1 MFCTHCGNPLPDGI
15 RFCPN
20 CGSPVAAPRRPVQ
33 PQPQYQPQYEAQYQA
48 QPQRPKEPKKSGKK
62 LFAFAGAGMAVIAI
76 VTCLLIFLKGGGSTG
91 EVYPLPVQGNSHPVQ
106 ITPVPGITI
115 SAPENAMAQ
124 DPNVSFEFADAG
136 DWEKAKEAL
145 KEEEIHP
152 LCAFEFDAG
161 LKSGDIIPGNF
172 DFSIDLKEMGIP
184 ESLYNRIQIWRVP
197 NDNKYDHYQYSTQVS
212 GSKLSFKSNQNSLI
226 VVAIGTAFVS
236 FGVLKLVHSIQEVYV
251 RNYFFSKKDSYD
263 CMSTEIKDP
272 NGNFTLYFK
281 FSDTERPNGA
291 KAYVENEDAALKRLA
306 ELEKEADA
314 AVERLV
320 NQVVAGRDEL
330 GWWERWKLKK
340 DRDDAR
346 KRINR
351 EAILSD
357 LIKHDSLLTKLNN
370 SPDAKLP
377 EGVLRVIE
385 MVKWS
390 NRYLN
395 QAHVKPLNINMEVY
409 LVDQSV
415 IDTDAGRCV
424 KRVGGKPFLLIN
436 VNNLYD
442 SDGHG
447 GKRFAYTPKKGMG
460 SLTTIAHEL
469 FHARQQTNYCPLHMA
484 MYPAEATAT
493 VLEYDAARWF
503 YKNGMMSFD
512 VDGANGDDLE
522 MSPRNH
528 MEIFARP
535 LDEIITT
542 DKYSI
547 LDISSPSRLWEKTS
561 QSFSESANVGYTLG
575 YVIEAAREV
584 SADKNRSMHYV
595 VAQYPEHGSS
605 FSDMTQKGLSMT
617 DKEFDAGWNHF
628 CDKHMSELYTTQYNL
643 NVTDND
649 HIVTDCYSLP
659 LNIGEG
665 RPVEELKID
674 KKNYYFRTWKV
685 DIQKGSG
692 KDYNLL
698 IAKKGG
704 KISPTVIFYLADG
717 KRPMKNGSNKTSR
730 FMEQPFGRP
739 EIAAA
744 VTSNKFNTRDEEYYA
759 VCLFKPK
766 KIEDLKVKT
775 DYIKFKLP
783 KYSKVLRKNGFLSG
797 AEVSLTP
804 SEGKKLT
811 YIVEEDDL
819 DDKITWEIEN
829 IQKKSFNLTVRWFY
843 KEDNETIFKSPES
856 DPVKHGAEEVIEVPA
871 DTVVTAG
878 QAEVISMPQA
888 EPDYSF
894 DGDFVITD
902 VAAQWGTEILR
913 NYFKEHRVVGHVSA
927 SGGHYVLNIPAFSG
941 KWDNVTFEFSAI
953 VAEGEYKAGSY
964 RGLWITGLQ
973 DICTPISVKWSR
985 PEDNNKT
992 LHVTKYY
999 VPRSKEDVGYSA
1011 LFELQRFDDVKR
1023 TRFNIYIKANLTA
1036 ESNWKSYRIE
1046 KPESNNFFIHG
1057 YITIP
1062 GYEPILFH

>member
-1 MFCTHCGNPLPDGI
+1 MFCTHCGNPLPDGF

-20 CGSPVAAPRRPVQ
+20 CGSPVTARQQPVR
-33 PQPQYQPQYEAQYQA
+33 PQPQYQG
-48 QPQRPKEPKKSGKK
+48 QPLRPKAPKKPGKK
-62 LFAFAGAGMAVIAI
+62 LFAYAGAGVAVIAI
-76 VTCLLIFLKGGGSTG
+76 VVCLLLFLKGGGSTG
-91 EVYPLPVQGNSHPVQ
+91 EVYPLPAQGNSRPVK

-115 SAPENAMAQ
+115 SAPGNAMAQ
-124 DPNVSFEFADAG
+124 NHEVSFEFADGG
-136 DWEKAKEAL
+136 DWEKAKEVL

-172 DFSIDLKEMGIP
+172 NFSIDLKELGIP
-184 ESLYNRIQIWRVP
+184 PSLYDRVQIWRVP
-197 NDNKYDHYQYSTQVS
+197 SDNKYDYYQYSTQVR
-212 GSKLSFKSNQNSLI
+212 GGKLSFKSNQNSLI
-226 VVAIGTAFVS
+226 VIALGTAFVTY
-236 FGVLKLVHSIQEVYV
+236 GVMKLVHSIQEVYV
-251 RNYFFSKKDSYD
+251 RKYFFSKKDSYD
-263 CMSTEIKDP
+263 CMSTEVEDP

-291 KAYVENEDAALKRLA
+291 KAYIENEDAALKRLA

-351 EAILSD
+351 EDILND
-357 LIKHDSLLTKLNN
+357 LIAHDPLLTKLNN

-395 QAHVKPLNINMEVY
+395 QAHVKPLDINMEVY

-415 IDTDAGRCV
+415 IGTDAGRCV

-436 VNNLYD
+436 VNNLYN
-442 SDGHG
+442 SDGRG
-447 GKRFAYTPKKGMG
+447 GKRFAFTPKKGMG

-469 FHARQQTNYCPLHMA
+469 FHARQQTNYCPVHMG

-503 YKNGMMSFD
+503 HKNGMMSFD

-528 MEIFARP
+528 MEIFAHS
-535 LDEIITT
+535 LDEIVAT
-542 DKYSI
+542 DHYSI
-547 LDISSPSRLWEKTS
+547 LDISSPSRLWNKTA
-561 QSFSESANVGYTLG
+561 QSFSEAANVGYTMG
-575 YVIEAAREV
+575 YVIEALREV
-584 SADKNRSMHYV
+584 SKDKTRSMHYV
-595 VAQYPEHGSS
+595 VAQYPSHSSS
-605 FSDMTQKGLSMT
+605 FSDMVKYGLSMT
-617 DKEFDAGWNHF
+617 DKEFDAGWNYF
-628 CDKHMSELYTTQYNL
+628 CDKHMQELYTIQYNL
-643 NVTDND
+643 NITDAEQVLTEC
-649 HIVTDCYSLP
+649 HSLP
-659 LNIGEG
+659 LTIGEG

-674 KKNYYFRTWKV
+674 KKNFYFRTWKV
-685 DIQKGSG
+685 DFQKGSG

-704 KISPTVIFYLADG
+704 KISPTVNFYLTDS
-717 KRPMKNGSNKTSR
+717 KRPMKNGGNKTSR
-730 FMEQPFGRP
+730 FMEQPSGRP

-766 KIEDLKVKT
+766 KIEDLKVKK
-775 DYIKFKLP
+775 DYIQFRLP
-783 KYSKVLRKNGFLSG
+783 KYSKVLMKKGFLSG
-797 AEVSLTP
+797 AEVTLALDK
-804 SEGKKLT
+804 GKKFT
-811 YIVEEDDL
+811 RIVEVEDL
-819 DDKITWEIEN
+819 GDKVKWEIDN
-829 IQKKSFNLTVRWFY
+829 IGNKKFKLIIKWFY
-843 KEDNETIFKSPES
+843 KEDKETIFKSPGS
-856 DPVKHGAEEVIEVPA
+856 DPVMYGAAEEEIIDVPA

-888 EPDYSF
+888 EPEYF
-894 DGDFVITD
+894 YDGDFVFTHID
-902 VAAQWGTEILR
+902 PQWGTENLGG
-913 NYFKEHRVVGHVSA
+913 YFKEHRVVGHISA

-941 KWDNVTFEFSAI
+941 KWNKVTFKFSAI

-964 RGLWITGLQ
+964 GGLWITGLQ
-973 DICTPISVKWSR
+973 DICTPITIKWSR
-985 PEDNNKT
+985 SEDNNKT
-992 LHVTKYY
+992 LNVTNHYI
-999 VPRSKEDVGYSA
+999 PRSKEDVGFSA
-1011 LFELQRFDDVKR
+1011 LFELKRFDENKK
-1023 TRFNIYIKANLTA
+1023 TRFSIYIKANMTV
-1036 ESNWKSYRIE
+1036 ESNWASYRIE
-1046 KPESNNFFIHG
+1046 KPERNDFWIHG

-1062 GYEPILFH
+1062 GYEPILYH